1 MKNKM
6 VPIQFPPNIDEMLDN
21 WASCAEESVGWCLL
35 CDGPIRS
42 EKDLIPKTTT
52 HNCPAGLRLELRA
65 DRPGR

>member
-21 WASCAEESVGWCLL
+21 WASCPEANVGWCLL

-42 EKDLIPKTTT
+42 ENDLIPKTTT
-52 HNCPAGLRLELRA
+52 HNCPAGLRLEL
-65 DRPGR
+65 DGERPRS